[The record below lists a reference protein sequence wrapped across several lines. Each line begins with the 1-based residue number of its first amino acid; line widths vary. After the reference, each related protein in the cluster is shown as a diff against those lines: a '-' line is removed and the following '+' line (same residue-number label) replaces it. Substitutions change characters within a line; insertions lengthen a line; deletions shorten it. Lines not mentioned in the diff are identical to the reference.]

1 MKKFL
6 RIRKNIDK
14 RLYMIVATI
23 SFVLFIIV
31 WNFASVSGIVNPVF
45 LPAPTKVVQT
55 IVKSFASGIIWS
67 DLYISCYRIF
77 MGFLYA
83 VIVGII
89 IGILVGCFSEIEAFI
104 RPLTEFIRY
113 LPVPAFVPLIMIWFG
128 IGEQAK
134 IAVIFL
140 GTLFQ
145 LIPMVADD
153 VKAVPED
160 FINAAYT
167 LGASRGKVLWKVI
180 IPAVL
185 PKLMDT
191 LRMMMGW
198 AWTYLVVAELV
209 AASSGLGY
217 SILKAQRYL
226 KTDVMFAYILI
237 IGLLGL
243 VIDRTFAIVS
253 KRVFAWSE
261 GGNQ

>member
-1 MKKFL
+1 MRKMF
-6 RIRKNIDK
+6 RIRKTIDK
-14 RLYMIVATI
+14 KLYMLIAGI
-23 SFVLFIIV
+23 SFVLLILV
-31 WNFASVSGIVNPVF
+31 WNFASISGIVNPVF
-45 LPAPTKVVQT
+45 LPTPQKVVKT
-55 IVKSFASGIIWS
+55 IVESITSGNIWG

-83 VIVGII
+83 VIVGVV
-89 IGILVGCFSEIEAFI
+89 IGILVGCFSGVEAFI
-104 RPLTEFIRY
+104 QPLTEFIRY
-113 LPVPAFVPLIMIWFG
+113 LPVPAFVPLIMVWFG
-128 IGEQAK
+128 IGEEAK

-167 LGASRGKVLWKVI
+167 LGASRWEVLWKVI

-185 PKLMDT
+185 PKMMDT

-226 KTDVMFAYILI
+226 RTDVMFANILI

-243 VIDRTFAIVS
+243 VIDRTFGFVS
-253 KRVFAWSE
+253 KHVFAWAE

>member
-1 MKKFL
+1 
-6 RIRKNIDK
+6 
-14 RLYMIVATI
+14 
-23 SFVLFIIV
+23 
-31 WNFASVSGIVNPVF
+31 
-45 LPAPTKVVQT
+45 
-55 IVKSFASGIIWS
+55 
-67 DLYISCYRIF
+67 
-77 MGFLYA
+77 
-83 VIVGII
+83 
-89 IGILVGCFSEIEAFI
+89 
-104 RPLTEFIRY
+104 
-113 LPVPAFVPLIMIWFG
+113 MIWFG